1 MRLDYRVNVEDA
13 GRRAGRLAAEKFHL
27 SQHDLA
33 YLKQTNGLLA
43 DGNPIRQ
50 IDRVSAGVLLSICLP
65 DPLPS
70 TSVPGTFRLVYE
82 DEVMRVIDKPA
93 GIATMVSMRAGG
105 GSIES
110 EYTSLYGDFRP
121 VNRLDK
127 GTGGLMVC
135 ATTGYYQHLLSEQ
148 LHSDCFIR
156 EYLAVVE
163 GRMSSETGCIDL
175 PLGHVPGSNNLRR
188 IDPDGKP
195 SCTFYRVLDSGNG
208 RTLLRLR
215 LMTGRTHQIRVHLN
229 AIGHPICGDHL
240 YGSPLPESPDSFAL
254 HSAYL
259 FIRHPKTHEIL
270 FFKSTPDQRFLQLL
284 DRSLF

>member
-1 MRLDYRVNVEDA
+1 MRFDYRVNVKDA
-13 GRRAGRLAAEKFHL
+13 GRHAGRLAAEKFHL

-50 IDRVSAGVLLSICLP
+50 IDRVSAGMQLSVCLP
-65 DPLPS
+65 DPAPS
-70 TSVPGTFRLVYE
+70 SAMPNTFRLVYE
-82 DEVMRVIDKPA
+82 DEVMRIIDKPA
-93 GIATMVSMRAGG
+93 GIATMASMRAGG
-105 GSIES
+105 DSIES
-110 EYTSLYGDFRP
+110 EYTSLYGDFGP

-163 GRMSSETGCIDL
+163 GRISSETGCIDL
-175 PLGHVPGSNNLRR
+175 PIGHVPGSNNIRR
-188 IDPDGKP
+188 IDPEGKP
-195 SCTFYRVLDSGNG
+195 SCTFYRVLDSGNN

-215 LMTGRTHQIRVHLN
+215 LMTGRTHQIRVHLS

-259 FIRHPKTHEIL
+259 FIRHPLSQEMM